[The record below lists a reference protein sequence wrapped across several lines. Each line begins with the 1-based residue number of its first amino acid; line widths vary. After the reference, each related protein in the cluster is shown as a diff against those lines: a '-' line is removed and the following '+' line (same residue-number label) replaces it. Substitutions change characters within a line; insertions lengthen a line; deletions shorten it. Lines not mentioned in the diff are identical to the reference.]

1 MKRIAIHGSLQSGRS
16 FLTQAL
22 AAMTGLDFIIQLP
35 YSTVAYKYNLDSDI
49 EKCHWPDSFV
59 YCLGAFTQRILAE
72 KRLDDL
78 FISDGG
84 VFNELSWIKCRFP
97 HIDLIYE
104 RSMIT
109 SFEKVVV
116 DYTLKEYDLILHV
129 DSNSASDAIDQ
140 CLKQLYLNHRIN
152 HQLIDGSNP
161 EEALNKMAEC
171 IQAKPVLSAK
181 HALLKSQ

>member
-84 VFNELSWIKCRFP
+84 VFNELIP
-97 HIDLIYE
+97 
-104 RSMIT
+104 
-109 SFEKVVV
+109 
-116 DYTLKEYDLILHV
+116 
-129 DSNSASDAIDQ
+129 AS
-140 CLKQLYLNHRIN
+140 
-152 HQLIDGSNP
+152 
-161 EEALNKMAEC
+161 
-171 IQAKPVLSAK
+171 
-181 HALLKSQ
+181 